1 MRGFIMKIEQ
11 KDTSFIFSTTSVPD
25 IFFTEYLSSANGD
38 FIKVYLYML
47 FLSKYNKDIK
57 INDLSKALNIPVK
70 LIQEAC
76 AFWEESGVITKKIN
90 GYIVNNLQDIE
101 LHKLYSPKLTLSPKD
116 IEQNAQNQY
125 RAKAIESI
133 NNNYFQGIMSPSWYG
148 DIEMWFKKYGFDEQ
162 VMITLF
168 DYCFNKSALH
178 RNYIQAVADAWSKN
192 NIKTYAD
199 LENYEQSQEK
209 LVLIKKSIAKKLKL
223 SRQLTQYEEA
233 YIEKWIVDF
242 KYDVDIID
250 LALKKTT
257 SKTNPSFDYLD
268 KLISDWHD
276 RNLKT
281 PADINEFLS
290 TFKKQS
296 NNIKELAKKTGY
308 SNYEQ
313 RSYEN
318 LDSLYA
324 NNM

>member
-1 MRGFIMKIEQ
+1 MKIEK
-11 KDTSFIFSTTSVPD
+11 KDTSFIFSTTSISD
-25 IFFTEYLSSANGD
+25 IFFTEYLSSTNSD

-47 FLSKYNKDIK
+47 FLSKYSKDVR

-70 LIQEAC
+70 IIQEAC
-76 AFWEESGVITKKIN
+76 SYWEDAGVFTKKVN

-101 LHKLYSPKLTLSPKD
+101 LNKLYSAKMTLSPKD
-116 IEQNAQNQY
+116 IEKNVKNQY
-125 RAKAIESI
+125 RAQAIESI

-178 RNYIQAVADAWSKN
+178 RNYIQAVADIWHKN
-192 NIKTYAD
+192 NIKTISD
-199 LENYEQSQEK
+199 LELYEQSKEK
-209 LVLIKKSIAKKLKL
+209 LTVIENSISKKLKL
-223 SRQLTQYEEA
+223 NRQLTQFEEA
-233 YIEKWIVDF
+233 YVEKWVVDF
-242 KYDVDIID
+242 NYDMDVIN

-257 SKTNPSFDYLD
+257 SKTNPSFDYLN
-268 KLISDWHD
+268 KLLSDWHD

-281 PADINEFLS
+281 PNEVEQFLE

-296 NNIKELAKKTGY
+296 NSIKELAKKTGY

-313 RSYEN
+313 RSYDN
-318 LDSLYA
+318 LDSFYA
-324 NNM
+324 NIKK

>member
-1 MRGFIMKIEQ
+1 MKIEK
-11 KDTSFIFSTTSVPD
+11 KDTSFIFSTTSLSD
-25 IFFTEYLSSANGD
+25 IFFTEYLSSTNGD

-47 FLSKYNKDIK
+47 FLSKYSKDVK

-70 LIQEAC
+70 TIQEAC
-76 AFWEESGVITKKIN
+76 SYWEEAGVFTKKVN

-101 LHKLYSPKLTLSPKD
+101 LNKLYSAKMTLSPKD
-116 IEQNAQNQY
+116 IEKNVQNQY
-125 RAKAIESI
+125 RAQAIESI

-178 RNYIQAVADAWSKN
+178 RNYIQTVADVWHKN
-192 NIKTYAD
+192 NIKTILD
-199 LENYEQSQEK
+199 LELYEQSKEK
-209 LVLIKKSIAKKLKL
+209 LTVIKNSISKKLKL
-223 SRQLTQYEEA
+223 NRQLTQFEEA
-233 YIEKWIVDF
+233 YVEKWVVDF
-242 KYDVDIID
+242 NYDMDVIN

-257 SKTNPSFDYLD
+257 SKTNPSFDYLN
-268 KLISDWHD
+268 KLLSDWHD

-281 PADINEFLS
+281 PNDVEQFLE

-296 NNIKELAKKTGY
+296 NSIKELAKKTGY

-313 RSYEN
+313 RSYDN
-318 LDSLYA
+318 LDSFYA
-324 NNM
+324 NIRK